1 MHMTRAGDEA
11 IKAIKGKESAATNK
25 SFFYTQDVNEID
37 CSTTRQQQSQA
48 TGAKSRKSRGSLR
61 CWPNKCPL
69 MMAPA
74 ALPVIVRDETSR
86 DEDIKLLLMS
96 HLRDVFECGHK
107 N

>member
-25 SFFYTQDVNEID
+25 SFFSLLKLSMRLIVP
-37 CSTTRQQQSQA
+37 QQGNNNLRA
-48 TGAKSRKSRGSLR
+48 TGAKSRGSLR

-69 MMAPA
+69 MMV
-74 ALPVIVRDETSR
+74 VIVRDETSR
-86 DEDIKLLLMS
+86 DEDIKPLMS
-96 HLRDVFECGHK
+96 HLRAVFECGHK

>member
-1 MHMTRAGDEA
+1 MKLSKLSRGR
-11 IKAIKGKESAATNK
+11 N
-25 SFFYTQDVNEID
+25 
-37 CSTTRQQQSQA
+37 QQQPTRVFSLLVLKLSMRLIVPQQGNNNLRA
-48 TGAKSRKSRGSLR
+48 TGAKSRKSHGSLR

-96 HLRDVFECGHK
+96 HLRAVFECGHK